1 MSTLTSGIENSTNG
15 LERLIMTAQE
25 KFIRYKDDLEA
36 LIDPMDKYHYL
47 INKGREMPELDDEYK
62 IDSFKVSGC
71 MSTVYLVPKHNDNTI
86 DFMGFSDA
94 AITKGVVAIVV
105 DIFSGLTKN
114 EIQSIDTNY
123 IMNGLQIPVILS
135 ASRRNGAFNMF
146 KMIKDYSR

>member
-1 MSTLTSGIENSTNG
+1 
-15 LERLIMTAQE
+15 MTAQE